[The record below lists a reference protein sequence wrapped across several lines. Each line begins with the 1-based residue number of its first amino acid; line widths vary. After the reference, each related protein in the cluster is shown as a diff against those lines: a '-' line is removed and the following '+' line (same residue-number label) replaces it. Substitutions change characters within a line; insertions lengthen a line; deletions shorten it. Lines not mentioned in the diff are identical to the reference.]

1 MQTIAEKSH
10 FLTGGLLSFF
20 ITVDTGLKGA
30 PLSGSIF
37 GSRIAFFQKE
47 FASTRRGA
55 NRPSSRDVGDRRSAI
70 TVVKSYASTERA
82 LIQTRRGE
90 IDYGEHDR
98 HGFVKSMF

>member
-1 MQTIAEKSH
+1 MQKMRKVTFFNRGSFE
-10 FLTGGLLSFF
+10 FF
-20 ITVDTGLKGA
+20 ITVDTGLKGV

-70 TVVKSYASTERA
+70 TVVKSYASTKRA

-98 HGFVKSMF
+98 HGFAKSMF